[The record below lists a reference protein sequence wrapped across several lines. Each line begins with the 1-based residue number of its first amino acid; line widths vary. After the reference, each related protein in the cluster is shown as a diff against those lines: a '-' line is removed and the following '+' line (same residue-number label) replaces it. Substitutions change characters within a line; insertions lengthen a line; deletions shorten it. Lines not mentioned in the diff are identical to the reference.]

1 VAGFSDSDFVLVSDF
16 GFRISNFRMTQR
28 LPIWPLFLAA
38 PVILI
43 SAVLVGVAGIPTWGS
58 PIMELRVHRV
68 LTGFIVGAGL
78 AGAGVVMQA
87 LLRNPLAEPYVLG
100 VSSGAGLGAALAVFF
115 GWSTVFAWSVP
126 AAAFVGGVATLTLV
140 YALAMRG
147 GGGSIYGLLLSGI
160 IVSAVL
166 ANLLMLIVSLA
177 PIEGM
182 HSILWWI
189 LGNLQLSSPEL
200 LIVGGVI
207 AGVCL
212 VALTVAG
219 PQLNALTL
227 GREAAHHLGV
237 RTGLMIVVCL
247 GLATLLAATAVALA
261 GLIGFVGLIVPH
273 AARAW
278 VGPDHRK
285 LPGVAA
291 LIGGL
296 FLVVCD
302 AVARVVIAPQE
313 IPIGVITALVGGP
326 FFLALLLRRRN
337 GGWIE

>member
-1 VAGFSDSDFVLVSDF
+1 MNARSRWPV
-16 GFRISNFRMTQR
+16 
-28 LPIWPLFLAA
+28 WPLFLCA
-38 PVILI
+38 PVVVGGAL
-43 SAVLVGVAGIPTWGS
+43 LVGYAGLPAWGS
-58 PIMELRVHRV
+58 AILELRLQRV
-68 LTGFIVGAGL
+68 LTGFVVGAGL

-100 VSSGAGLGAALAVFF
+100 VSSGAGLGAALAVYLGWATHWAWALPATAF
-115 GWSTVFAWSVP
+115 GTGA
-126 AAAFVGGVATLTLV
+126 LTLAGV
-140 YALAMRG
+140 YALAARG
-147 GGGSIYGLLLSGI
+147 GGASIYGLLLSGI

-166 ANLLMLIVSLA
+166 SNLLMLIVSVA
-177 PIEGM
+177 PVQGM

-189 LGNLQLSSPEL
+189 LGNLQIGSPGL
-200 LIVGGVI
+200 LLTGGGLI
-207 AGVCL
+207 GGAL
-212 VALTVAG
+212 LALTGIGAQV
-219 PQLNALTL
+219 NALTL

-237 RTGLMIVVCL
+237 RTGRMILVCL

-278 VGPDHRK
+278 VGPDHRR

-291 LIGGL
+291 LMGGT

-302 AVARVVIAPQE
+302 AVARTVIAPQE

-326 FFLALLLRRRN
+326 FFLALLVRRRK